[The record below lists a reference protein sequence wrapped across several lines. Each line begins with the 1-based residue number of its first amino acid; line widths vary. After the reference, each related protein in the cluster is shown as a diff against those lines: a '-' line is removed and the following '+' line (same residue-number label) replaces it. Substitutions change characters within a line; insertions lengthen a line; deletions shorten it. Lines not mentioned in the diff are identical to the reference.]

1 MFLFAWRFLESH
13 FSLSPGAL
21 SEDKQGTAMFSDVEV
36 IDLGDERGRALF
48 SKRSWVEGEVIFKEL
63 PLMVVHVSNNTLYF

>member
-1 MFLFAWRFLESH
+1 
-13 FSLSPGAL
+13 
-21 SEDKQGTAMFSDVEV
+21 MFSDVEV